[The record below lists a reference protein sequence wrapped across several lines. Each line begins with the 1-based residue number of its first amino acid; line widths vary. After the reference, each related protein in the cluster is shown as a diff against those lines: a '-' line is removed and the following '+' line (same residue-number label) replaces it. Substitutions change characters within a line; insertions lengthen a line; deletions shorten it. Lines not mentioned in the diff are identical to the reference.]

1 MRYIIA
7 IRCDIP
13 VVAVKSAEWVTAG
26 TGGTAA
32 LLHCGIGHSP
42 GEHEALAQNDEPPV
56 SRFSS
61 CEEQHMRSNVLDVR
75 AATGIF
81 IEKEAGGV
89 ERRDARTV
97 PQFGLRNRSSNK

>member
-7 IRCDIP
+7 IPCDIP

-42 GEHEALAQNDEPPV
+42 GEHEALAQDDGAPV
-56 SRFSS
+56 PLLPFARKALIEFE
-61 CEEQHMRSNVLDVR
+61 C
-75 AATGIF
+75 F
-81 IEKEAGGV
+81 I
-89 ERRDARTV
+89 
-97 PQFGLRNRSSNK
+97 LHS